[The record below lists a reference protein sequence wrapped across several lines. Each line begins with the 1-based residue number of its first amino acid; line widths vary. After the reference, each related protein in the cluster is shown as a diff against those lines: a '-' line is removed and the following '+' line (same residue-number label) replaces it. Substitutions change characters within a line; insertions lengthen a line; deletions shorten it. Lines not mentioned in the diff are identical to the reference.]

1 MSLLGSSAI
10 QGLGLLRRYGRQLLH
25 DLRDHLDL
33 RLGSPSRMPSP
44 GAGLKKFQ
52 VYLNSSVGQKK
63 DSEIKFIDFCSWFRL
78 RSRCLKV
85 IICSN

>member
-10 QGLGLLRRYGRQLLH
+10 QGLGLLRGHGRQLLH

-52 VYLNSSVGQKK
+52 AYLGQFERWSKIKK
-63 DSEIKFIDFCSWFRL
+63 IPK
-78 RSRCLKV
+78 
-85 IICSN
+85 